1 MQKNFVGSFH
11 IKYSRTPF
19 LLNKISL
26 KFYEKSINMCP
37 CVWAVE
43 LGMVVETAR
52 QRHKKQ
58 QFALEWV
65 RRIKKKLW
73 YFSMYIERIL
83 DLTVFAKK
91 NFSDLTFSPVH

>member
-1 MQKNFVGSFH
+1 MQKKFVGSLH
-11 IKYSRTPF
+11 IKYSRTLF

-65 RRIKKKLW
+65 RLI
-73 YFSMYIERIL
+73 
-83 DLTVFAKK
+83 KK
-91 NFSDLTFSPVH
+91 NFDIFLCILKEF